1 MLTIFF
7 LVLTN
12 IILVL
17 TDIFFVLINIF
28 LFLTNIVLV
37 LTDIFLDQS
46 FPIPHPKKS
55 IQPFLI
61 KTVVQ
66 KRVKNV
72 LSLDVHPDKQV
83 AKIDVHC

>member
-1 MLTIFF
+1 M
-7 LVLTN
+7 TN

-37 LTDIFLDQS
+37 LTDIVLVLTSIFLDQS